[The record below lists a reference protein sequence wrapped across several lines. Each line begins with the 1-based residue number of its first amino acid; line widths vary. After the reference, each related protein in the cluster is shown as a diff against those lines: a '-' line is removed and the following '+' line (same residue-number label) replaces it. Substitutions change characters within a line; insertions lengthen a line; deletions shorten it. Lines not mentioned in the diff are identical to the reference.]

1 MTREERIK
9 CINSLILDVRAEV
22 ISDKITP
29 KELSFLSTELRLLIL
44 INDLEHWCAEERKK
58 P

>member
-9 CINSLILDVRAEV
+9 CINSLIMDVKAKRTSNE
-22 ISDKITP
+22 ITP

-44 INDLEHWCAEERKK
+44 INDLEHWCAEERN
-58 P
+58 

>member
-22 ISDKITP
+22 VSDEVTP

-44 INDLEHWCAEERKK
+44 VNDLEHWCAEERK
-58 P
+58 